1 MTTYFAGF
9 SLGLSLILAIGSQN
23 AFVLKQGLKNQHVLV
38 ICTVCAVSD
47 ALLISFGVTGFGAV
61 VKQFPQIEMIARY
74 GGAMFLGV
82 YSFLSFRSAFTENH
96 ALEANAQA
104 NDSLIKA
111 VTMCLAFTWLNPHV
125 YLDTVV
131 LLGSIS
137 TQYQPN
143 QMLFGAGSVSASFVF
158 FFSLGF
164 GARFLAPM
172 FKNPQAWKVL
182 EFVVGVIMASIAIS
196 LIV

>member
-47 ALLISFGVTGFGAV
+47 ALLISFGVTGFGAIV
-61 VKQFPQIEMIARY
+61 QQFPQIELIARY

-96 ALEANAQA
+96 ALEASAETR
-104 NDSLIKA
+104 DSLTKA
-111 VTMCLAFTWLNPHV
+111 IAMCVAFTWLNPHV

-143 QMLFGAGSVSASFVF
+143 QMLFGAVSASFVF
-158 FFSLGF
+158 FFSLGY
-164 GARFLAPM
+164 GARFLAPL
-172 FKNPQAWKVL
+172 FKNPRAWKVL
-182 EFVVGVIMASIAIS
+182 EFLVGVIMASIAIS

>member
-47 ALLISFGVTGFGAV
+47 ALPISFGVTGFGAIV
-61 VKQFPQIEMIARY
+61 QQFPQIELIARY

-96 ALEANAQA
+96 ALEANGQA

-111 VTMCLAFTWLNPHV
+111 VAMCLAFTWLNPQV
-125 YLDTVV
+125 YLVPF
-131 LLGSIS
+131 LLNINLIRCYLDLERYRLLLCSS
-137 TQYQPN
+137 F
-143 QMLFGAGSVSASFVF
+143 LLALVRVSWLRCLRTREPGRYWNLLWV
-158 FFSLGF
+158 
-164 GARFLAPM
+164 
-172 FKNPQAWKVL
+172 
-182 EFVVGVIMASIAIS
+182 
-196 LIV
+196 